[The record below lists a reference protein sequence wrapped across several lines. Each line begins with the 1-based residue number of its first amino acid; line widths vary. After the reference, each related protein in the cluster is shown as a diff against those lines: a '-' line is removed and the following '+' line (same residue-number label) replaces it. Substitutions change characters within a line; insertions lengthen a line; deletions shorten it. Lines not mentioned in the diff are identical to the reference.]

1 MMKIFYKICY
11 INNNR
16 KTELLI
22 ADIKKAKYM
31 YKILKLNNKYKNVK
45 FYIVN
50 QSQIEMKYEELF
62 EK

>member
-1 MMKIFYKICY
+1 MKIFYKICY
-11 INNNR
+11 INDNNR
-16 KTELLI
+16 KTKLLI
-22 ADIKKAKYM
+22 KDIKKAKHV
-31 YKILKLNNKYKNVK
+31 YKNLKINNKYKNVK